1 MKNKNYSH
9 KNAIYHKTDEEIKK
23 EITAICEKSLHLASQ
38 INSSWSVLMERRC
51 VEASLVSKAGNDEK
65 EAKAVLDEYQAIL
78 KSSQHSKG
86 IKFDAFVLMDFL

>member
-1 MKNKNYSH
+1 
-9 KNAIYHKTDEEIKK
+9 
-23 EITAICEKSLHLASQ
+23 
-38 INSSWSVLMERRC
+38 MERRC